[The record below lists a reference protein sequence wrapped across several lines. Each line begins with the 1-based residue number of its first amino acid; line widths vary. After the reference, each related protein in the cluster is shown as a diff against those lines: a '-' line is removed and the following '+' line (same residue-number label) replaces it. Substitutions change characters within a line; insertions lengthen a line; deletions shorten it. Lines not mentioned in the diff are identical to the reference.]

1 MTNQQNSV
9 ISIVDL
15 VCHQNQQR
23 NPSPRPLRETTLRQV
38 LPIISLDRMEFP
50 TGQTPLG
57 IESIGSR
64 ADTMRMR
71 PQSFQAGEDRLAKVQ
86 AVLRDV
92 LGICDELD
100 DGDLFDK

>member
-1 MTNQQNSV
+1 
-9 ISIVDL
+9 
-15 VCHQNQQR
+15 
-23 NPSPRPLRETTLRQV
+23 
-38 LPIISLDRMEFP
+38 MEFP